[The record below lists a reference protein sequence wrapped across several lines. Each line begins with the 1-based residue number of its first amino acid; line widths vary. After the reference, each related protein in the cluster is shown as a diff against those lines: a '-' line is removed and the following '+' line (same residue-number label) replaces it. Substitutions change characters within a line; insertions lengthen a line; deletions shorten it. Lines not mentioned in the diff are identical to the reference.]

1 MAEAAGR
8 PYTLIR
14 PITYDQ
20 DQEGR
25 ALPEAIEN
33 ALRSLFCEKNGFN
46 MGVNGRGLG
55 RFSFRPKSPQK
66 GWGHLKHDF
75 RLTERLLPDS
85 TMTYRGRSDGLVV
98 ESDRKKMITFKF
110 TCHLRDLQGYCVYTS
125 GGFFFFFSRQCVAP
139 ITLMDKPP
147 LMTGEVLLCL
157 PCPHAPDLFPSQE
170 KGTHFLILD
179 IRQPISFHLGMDVGE
194 HAYI

>member
-1 MAEAAGR
+1 M
-8 PYTLIR
+8 PPSKL
-14 PITYDQ
+14 YDVRIGFYVHYLWQ

-33 ALRSLFCEKNGFN
+33 ALRALFCEKNGFN

-66 GWGHLKHDF
+66 GRGHLKHDF

-98 ESDRKKMITFKF
+98 ESDRKKIITFKF

-125 GGFFFFFSRQCVAP
+125 GVFFLFFSFSSRQCVAP
-139 ITLMDKPP
+139 IALMDKPP
-147 LMTGEVLLCL
+147 LLSI
-157 PCPHAPDLFPSQE
+157 P
-170 KGTHFLILD
+170 
-179 IRQPISFHLGMDVGE
+179 
-194 HAYI
+194 